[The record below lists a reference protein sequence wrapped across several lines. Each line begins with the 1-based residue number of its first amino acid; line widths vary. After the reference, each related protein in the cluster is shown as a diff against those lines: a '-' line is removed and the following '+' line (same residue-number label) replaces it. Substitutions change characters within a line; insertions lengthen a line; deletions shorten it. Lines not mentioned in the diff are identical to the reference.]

1 MVRLT
6 GLVAAGV
13 LAGGVVATSATLVA
27 SDPGAPAASADS
39 LQRFTNCAELRQWY
53 VDHSLRRVTAWGWG
67 YPIVYATGVDA
78 TSATPV
84 ATAAGE
90 RATSDAAVSSSPTGT
105 NVQEAGVDEPDAAK
119 TDGHVVVRISHGD
132 LVVTDVIGAPHRLAS
147 FPLPGGVGDQLLLVH
162 RHAIVSGAAGGMVP
176 LSVSP
181 PAPGPSTVPSPMPT
195 PLPAPRS
202 MPNQPVPEP
211 GALGGPRP
219 MPLPTADTTRVVD
232 IDLTDP
238 AHPRLVSDRTFSGR
252 LLTMRQYGDTVR
264 IVTDTGLP
272 DLDFTVPHGSG
283 ARAQDRALAHNR
295 EVVRRSAIGD
305 WLPGVRADGHQRP
318 LVGCADVF
326 HPQGFAGT
334 DTLTVTGWD
343 VTAPDTTS
351 SVAVTTA
358 GDLVYSSSDR
368 LYVATPRYSEG
379 TWRPPSP
386 GRPLRI
392 HSRVWQPAT
401 EVHEFR
407 LAGIGASYTASGT
420 VPGSVRDRWSFDEH
434 DGDLRVAVTRQTRD
448 GHTDNGVV
456 VLRDKD
462 GRLVPV
468 GAVHGLGPDEQIQSV
483 RWFDDLAVL
492 VTYRQLDPLFTVDLT
507 DPAHPRTAGELTI
520 PGFSGYLHPIGDHLL
535 LGLGVDATRQGRP
548 LGAQAAVFDI
558 SDPAHPVQLDKATFG
573 AGSNLLAVADPHA
586 FTWLPGQ
593 RTAFTALIG
602 WESPLPWSRAVSLQV
617 SPDGHLTVEHRGAA
631 GTTTFRALP
640 LPGGRVALVGS
651 GVRVVGVVR

>member
-1 MVRLT
+1 MLRLT

-13 LAGGVVATSATLVA
+13 LAGGIVATPAALVA

-39 LQRFTNCAELRQWY
+39 LQRFTGCAELRQWY
-53 VDHSLRRVTAWGWG
+53 VDHSLRHVTAWGWG
-67 YPIVYATGVDA
+67 RPLVYATGVDA

-90 RATSDAAVSSSPTGT
+90 RAIPDAAVSSSPTGT
-105 NVQEAGVDEPDAAK
+105 NVQEAGVDEPDVAK
-119 TDGHVVVRISHGD
+119 TDGHVVVRISDGH
-132 LVVTDVIGAPHRLAS
+132 LVVTDVTGAPRRLAS
-147 FPLPGGVGDQLLLVH
+147 LPLPGGVGDQLLLVH
-162 RHAIVSGAAGGMVP
+162 GHAIVSGPTGGMVP
-176 LSVSP
+176 MSVSP
-181 PAPGPSTVPSPMPT
+181 PPTAPRPVPS

-202 MPNQPVPEP
+202 MPNQPVPGP
-211 GALGGPRP
+211 GTP

-232 IDLTDP
+232 VDLTDP
-238 AHPRLVSDRTFSGR
+238 AQPRLVSDRTFSGR

-295 EVVRRSAIGD
+295 EVVRHSTIGD
-305 WLPGVRADGHQRP
+305 WLPGVRADGRERP
-318 LVGCADVF
+318 LVDCADVF
-326 HPQGFAGT
+326 HPHRFAGT

-343 VTAPDTTS
+343 VTDPQATS
-351 SVAVTTA
+351 AVAVTTG
-358 GDLVYSSSDR
+358 GDLVYSSTDR
-368 LYVATPRYSEG
+368 LYVATPRYREG
-379 TWRPPSP
+379 AWRPVSP
-386 GRPLRI
+386 GGPLRM

-407 LAGIGASYTASGT
+407 LAGIGASYTASGL
-420 VPGSVRDRWSFDEH
+420 VRGSVRDRWSFDEH

-456 VLRDKD
+456 VLRDED
-462 GRLVPV
+462 GRLVRV
-468 GAVHGLGPDEQIQSV
+468 GAVHGLGRDEQIQSV

-507 DPAHPRTAGELTI
+507 DPAHPRSAGELTI

-573 AGSNLLAVADPHA
+573 AGSDLLAVTDPHA
-586 FTWLPGQ
+586 FAWLPGQ
-593 RTAFTALIG
+593 RTAFTALTG
-602 WESPLPWSRAVSLQV
+602 WESPHPWSRAVSLQV
-617 SPDGHLTVEHRGAA
+617 SPDGHLAVEHRGAA

-640 LPGGRVALVGS
+640 LPGDRVALVGS